1 MNLTVDNFAIINHAD
16 IKLDGITVIAGSNNS
31 GKSTVGK
38 ILFSIF
44 HSLHNVADQTEKQRE
59 KLIYRIFTGSRYL
72 DDDDSFPIL
81 SLFGDNLDCEN
92 ILKKDTWE
100 AFFKKRFSGIKPDSG
115 IVQLKKNIFSI
126 LDWPENKIFKEIIQS
141 IFQNVFHQQI
151 NSLHESDTIAKIS
164 LNIKNKITDI
174 HFTNNSVSNY
184 TPGIDIVNK
193 AVYFSSP
200 LVIDYLNDP
209 GVRGFRDVS
218 MNALL
223 RMLQAYDKRI
233 SDTDNALMRSMN
245 KDKLKDIYQL
255 LDEVILGD
263 IVLDGG
269 RFALRQEGYSRPIML
284 DNLSMGLKAFTVI
297 KMLLESDL
305 LERKDVLVLD
315 EPEIHLHPTWQITY
329 AQIIVLLQKF
339 FDLSIVITTHSNFFL
354 KAIDVYTQKYGLRDK
369 IHYYISEP
377 DQEQKYGITLTETT
391 DNLETIY
398 AKMAEAVHTL
408 RELQAQL

>member
-44 HSLHNVADQTEKQRE
+44 HSLHNVANQTEKQRE

-81 SLFGDNLDCEN
+81 SLFGDNLDREN

-100 AFFKKRFSGIKPDSG
+100 AFFKKSFPDIKPDSG

-174 HFTNNSVSNY
+174 HFTNNSVSKY

-233 SDTDNALMRSMN
+233 SDTDYALMRSMN

-263 IVLDGG
+263 IVLDGK
-269 RFALRQEGYSRPIML
+269 RFALRQEGYSGPIML

-369 IHYYISEP
+369 THYYISEP

-398 AKMAEAVHTL
+398 AKMAKAVHTL